1 MNSHVLVSLLFRR
14 SIAGNRIERKAM
26 LRYVILLPLLLATF
40 AHAQDAQEL
49 ALARSVLTSLQAQSF
64 KKQREYCGYLGLT
77 RDGEL
82 VSTAPVAGDM
92 ASCAAR
98 FPDDIAVI
106 ASYHTHG
113 TFNEGY
119 FNEMPSTIDVES
131 DSAAYMN
138 GYVSTPGGRF
148 WYINGRTR
156 VSRQIC
162 GVGCLPVA
170 PRFRKGADGEVAEEY
185 TYEALRRHQR

>member
-1 MNSHVLVSLLFRR
+1 
-14 SIAGNRIERKAM
+14 M
-26 LRYVILLPLLLATF
+26 LRYVIFLPLLLAAPAT
-40 AHAQDAQEL
+40 AQDAQEL
-49 ALARSVLTSLQAQSF
+49 ALARTVLSDLQTLSF
-64 KKQREYCGYLGLT
+64 KKKREYCGYLGLT
-77 RDGEL
+77 RDGTL
-82 VSTAPVAGDM
+82 ISSDPVVGDM

-113 TFNEGY
+113 TFDEGY

-138 GYVSTPGGRF
+138 GYVATPGGRLWF
-148 WYINGRTR
+148 INGRTR

-162 GVGCLPVA
+162 GLGCLPVA
-170 PRFRKGADGEVAEEY
+170 PQFRKEADGEVAEEY
-185 TYEALRRHQR
+185 TFEALRRHQR